1 MSGRRA
7 AATLVLAALIAALQ
21 AATSPTTQ
29 AESVET
35 CPPVTM
41 DVLFP
46 PTTLPAPTTTTSTT
60 IPIETTTTVPETTTT
75 AVADSTTTVP
85 TAETTTTVPTPETT
99 TTVPTPEATT
109 TVPEPTTIAPPPPC
123 EPFVYDMSWPLAGAG
138 QIGSPFGADRDG
150 GARKHQGN
158 DIAAP
163 KLTPVL
169 AVADGVVVRVA
180 QEVGTEECCWA
191 IVEHDDGWQSY
202 YIHLNNDRYGT
213 DDGLGVGARP
223 DLAVGSRV
231 FRGEVIGW
239 VGDSGN
245 AEETVDHLHFELR
258 DPEGLAVDPRASL
271 EAARIA
277 ATLPDPEP
285 TWPYLDD
292 DGHPG
297 EEVAAWLLS
306 EGVPLGCDGTLLR
319 FCPDQV
325 ATPELAAAIAAHVSG
340 KAPPPVEARSQS
352 LPDPLQNAEPGT
364 VEAALGCEPDETCL
378 QIGLTEAE
386 LARIAMWVRI
396 DAMVATL
403 LPAQPAEGSPRVF
416 LLSAEEAEAR
426 LRSIG
431 AVEECKPP
439 LDGERLLTRAET
451 AIRLVSW
458 MRGVDPEPCPPA
470 QPTF

>member
-7 AATLVLAALIAALQ
+7 VAVLTVAALIAALH

-29 AESVET
+29 AEAIEM

-60 IPIETTTTVPETTTT
+60 IPVETTTTVPATTTTTIPETTTTGAANSTTTVPAPETTTTVPAPETTTTVPETTTT
-75 AVADSTTTVP
+75 AP
-85 TAETTTTVPTPETT
+85 
-99 TTVPTPEATT
+99 
-109 TVPEPTTIAPPPPC
+109 PPPPC
-123 EPFVYDMSWPLAGAG
+123 DPFVYDMSWPLAGVG

-169 AVADGVVVRVA
+169 AVADGVVIRLA

-202 YIHLNNDRYGT
+202 YIHLNNDRHGT
-213 DDGLGVGARP
+213 DDGLGVGART
-223 DLAVGSRV
+223 DLAVGSTV
-231 FRGEVIGW
+231 TRGEVIGW

-245 AEETVDHLHFELR
+245 AEETIDHLHFELR

-277 ATLPDPEP
+277 AILPDPEP

-297 EEVAAWLLS
+297 EDVAAWLLS
-306 EGVPLGCDGTLLR
+306 EGLLLGCDETYLR

-325 ATPELAAAIAAHVSG
+325 ATVELAAVIAAHVAG
-340 KAPPPVEARSQS
+340 KAPPPVEAQSQP
-352 LPDPLQNAEPGT
+352 LPDPLRGADPGS
-364 VEAALGCEPDETCL
+364 VEAALGCEPVETCL
-378 QIGLTEAE
+378 QSGLTETE
-386 LARIAMWVRI
+386 VARIAMWVRI

-403 LPAQPAEGSPRVF
+403 LPASPAEGSPRVF

-431 AVEECKPP
+431 ALEACKPP

-458 MRGVDPEPCPPA
+458 IGGADPEPCPPA

>member
-7 AATLVLAALIAALQ
+7 LAVLAVAALIAALH
-21 AATSPTTQ
+21 AATSPTTK
-29 AESVET
+29 AEAAEM
-35 CPPVTM
+35 CPPVTL

-46 PTTLPAPTTTTSTT
+46 PTTLPAPTTTTSPT
-60 IPIETTTTVPETTTT
+60 IPVETTTTVSETTTT
-75 AVADSTTTVP
+75 TIPETSTTGAADSTTTVP
-85 TAETTTTVPTPETT
+85 APETT
-99 TTVPTPEATT
+99 TTVPAPESTT
-109 TVPEPTTIAPPPPC
+109 TVPAPPAC
-123 EPFVYDMSWPLAGAG
+123 DPFVYDMSWPLAGAG

-169 AVADGVVVRVA
+169 AVADGVVVRLA

-191 IVEHDDGWQSY
+191 IVAHDDGWQSY
-202 YIHLNNDRYGT
+202 YIHLNNDRHGT
-213 DDGLGVGARP
+213 DDGLGVGART
-223 DLAVGSRV
+223 DLAVGSV
-231 FRGEVIGW
+231 VTRGEVIGW

-245 AEETVDHLHFELR
+245 AEETIDHLHFELR
-258 DPEGLAVDPRASL
+258 NPEGLAVDPRASL

-277 ATLPDPEP
+277 AILPDPEP

-297 EEVAAWLLS
+297 EDVAAWLLS
-306 EGVPLGCDGTLLR
+306 EGLLLGCDETFLR

-325 ATPELAAAIAAHVSG
+325 ATPELAAVIAAHVAG
-340 KAPPPVEARSQS
+340 KAPPPVEAQSQP
-352 LPDPLQNAEPGT
+352 LPDPLRDADQGS
-364 VEAALGCEPDETCL
+364 VEAALGCEPVETCL

-386 LARIAMWVRI
+386 VARIAMWVRI
-396 DAMVATL
+396 DAMVATV
-403 LPAQPAEGSPRVF
+403 LPASPAEGSPRIF

-431 AVEECKPP
+431 ALEACKPP

-458 MRGVDPEPCPPA
+458 IRGVDPEPCPPA

>member
-7 AATLVLAALIAALQ
+7 VSMLAMAALIAALH
-21 AATSPTTQ
+21 AVTSPTTK
-29 AESVET
+29 AEATET

-41 DVLFP
+41 DALFP
-46 PTTLPAPTTTTSTT
+46 PTTLPAPITTTSTT
-60 IPIETTTTVPETTTT
+60 IPAETTTVPETTTTTTPGSSTTDAADSTTTLPAPDTTSTDPAPATTTTTTVPETTTT
-75 AVADSTTTVP
+75 A
-85 TAETTTTVPTPETT
+85 
-99 TTVPTPEATT
+99 
-109 TVPEPTTIAPPPPC
+109 PPPPC
-123 EPFVYDMSWPLAGAG
+123 DPFVYDMSWPLAGAG

-169 AVADGVVVRVA
+169 AVADGVVVRVT
-180 QEVGTEECCWA
+180 QDVGTEECCWA
-191 IVEHDDGWQSY
+191 IVEHHDGWQSY
-202 YIHLNNDRYGT
+202 YIHLNNDRHGT
-213 DDGLGVGARP
+213 DDGLGVGART
-223 DLAVGSRV
+223 DLAVGSAV
-231 FRGEVIGW
+231 ARGEVIGW

-245 AEETVDHLHFELR
+245 AEETVPHLHFELR
-258 DPEGLAVDPRASL
+258 NPEGVAIDPRASL
-271 EAARIA
+271 EAARSGAI
-277 ATLPDPEP
+277 LPDPEP

-306 EGVPLGCDGTLLR
+306 DGLLLGCDESYLR

-325 ATPELAAAIAAHVSG
+325 ATPELASVIAAHVAG
-340 KAPPPVEARSQS
+340 KAPPAAETRSQPLPGLFQNADPAPVES
-352 LPDPLQNAEPGT
+352 
-364 VEAALGCEPDETCL
+364 ALGCAPVESCV
-378 QIGLTEAE
+378 QIGLTEVE

-403 LPAQPAEGSPRVF
+403 LPAPPAEGSPRVF

-431 AVEECKPP
+431 ALEACKPP
-439 LDGERLLTRAET
+439 LDGETLLTRAET
-451 AIRLVSW
+451 AIRLISW
-458 MRGVDPEPCPPA
+458 VRGADPEPCPPA

>member
-7 AATLVLAALIAALQ
+7 AAVLAMAALIAALHTT
-21 AATSPTTQ
+21 TSPTTQ
-29 AESVET
+29 AEAVEM

-60 IPIETTTTVPETTTT
+60 IPAETTTTVPETTTT
-75 AVADSTTTVP
+75 AVPETTTTGAADSTTTAP
-85 TAETTTTVPTPETT
+85 APETTVPAPETTVPAPETT
-99 TTVPTPEATT
+99 TT
-109 TVPEPTTIAPPPPC
+109 APLPPPC

-150 GARKHQGN
+150 GVRQHQGN

-169 AVADGVVVRVA
+169 AVADGVVVRLA

-191 IVEHDDGWQSY
+191 IVEHADGWQSY
-202 YIHLNNDRYGT
+202 YIHLNNDRHGT
-213 DDGLGVGARP
+213 DDGLGVGART
-223 DLAVGSRV
+223 DLAVGAIV
-231 FRGEVIGW
+231 TRGEVIGW

-245 AEETVDHLHFELR
+245 AEETIDHLHFELR

-271 EAARIA
+271 EAARSG

-297 EEVAAWLLS
+297 EAVAAWLLS
-306 EGVPLGCDGTLLR
+306 EGLLLGCDETFLR

-325 ATPELAAAIAAHVSG
+325 ATPELAAAIAAHVAG
-340 KAPPPVEARSQS
+340 KAPPPVEARSQP
-352 LPDPLQNAEPGT
+352 LPDPLQGADPGS
-364 VEAALGCEPDETCL
+364 VEAALGCEPVETCL
-378 QIGLTEAE
+378 QIGLTETE

-403 LPAQPAEGSPRVF
+403 LPAPPAEGSPRVF

-431 AVEECKPP
+431 ALEACRPP

-458 MRGVDPEPCPPA
+458 MRGVDPLPCPPA

>member
-1 MSGRRA
+1 
-7 AATLVLAALIAALQ
+7 
-21 AATSPTTQ
+21 
-29 AESVET
+29 
-35 CPPVTM
+35 
-41 DVLFP
+41 
-46 PTTLPAPTTTTSTT
+46 
-60 IPIETTTTVPETTTT
+60 
-75 AVADSTTTVP
+75 
-85 TAETTTTVPTPETT
+85 
-99 TTVPTPEATT
+99 
-109 TVPEPTTIAPPPPC
+109 
-123 EPFVYDMSWPLAGAG
+123 MSWPLAGVG

-169 AVADGVVVRVA
+169 AVADGVVIRLA

-202 YIHLNNDRYGT
+202 YIHLNNDRHGT
-213 DDGLGVGARP
+213 DDGLGVGART
-223 DLAVGSRV
+223 DLAVGSTV
-231 FRGEVIGW
+231 TRGEVIGW

-245 AEETVDHLHFELR
+245 AEETIDHLHFELR

-271 EAARIA
+271 EAARIVA
-277 ATLPDPEP
+277 ILPDPEP

-297 EEVAAWLLS
+297 EDAAAWLLS
-306 EGVPLGCDGTLLR
+306 EGLLLGCDETFLR

-325 ATPELAAAIAAHVSG
+325 ATPELAAVIAAHLAG
-340 KAPPPVEARSQS
+340 KAPPLVEAQSQP
-352 LPDPLQNAEPGT
+352 LPDPLRDADPGS
-364 VEAALGCEPDETCL
+364 VEAALGCEPVETCL
-378 QIGLTEAE
+378 QIGLTETE
-386 LARIAMWVRI
+386 VARIAVWVRI

-403 LPAQPAEGSPRVF
+403 LPAPPPEGSPRVF

-431 AVEECKPP
+431 ALEACKPP

-458 MRGVDPEPCPPA
+458 IRGADPEPCPPA